1 MDRLIYTAASGMTS
15 SMARQRIIANNMANS
30 QTIGFR
36 AETIQY
42 TPMTLEGPS
51 LEVRSMNS
59 TEVKGASTKRG
70 AIVRTGRKLD
80 IAMTGDAMLT
90 VQAPDG
96 GEGYTRRGDLSI
108 SATGLLE
115 NGDGLPVMGEN
126 GPITAPPD
134 AVISIAED
142 GAIMSSDPQTPEQL
156 PVQIE
161 KIKLVATTGSQISKD
176 LTGLFRAPQNGV
188 LPTNEDARVITGAV
202 EQSNVQ
208 TTQVLVEMVE
218 AQRLFD
224 IRAKLIATAKDLDEG
239 GASLM
244 RINS

>member
-59 TEVKGASTKRG
+59 TEVKGAWTKRG

-90 VQAPDG
+90 VQSPDG

-108 SATGLLE
+108 SATGLLQ
-115 NGDGLPVMGEN
+115 NGEGLPVLGEG
-126 GPITAPPD
+126 GPITVPPEGKGSLAKTA
-134 AVISIAED
+134 AVRVSRPETPDQPPAEIAR
-142 GAIMSSDPQTPEQL
+142 
-156 PVQIE
+156 
-161 KIKLVATTGSQISKD
+161 IKLATWRGSPIQKD
-176 LTGLFRAPQNGV
+176 MTGLFR
-188 LPTNEDARVITGAV
+188 
-202 EQSNVQ
+202 
-208 TTQVLVEMVE
+208 
-218 AQRLFD
+218 
-224 IRAKLIATAKDLDEG
+224 
-239 GASLM
+239 
-244 RINS
+244 